1 MQGAN
6 GSTTY
11 TDLSTN
17 AHAMT
22 ASGNA
27 AITTSTFMVGDSSC
41 AFDGTQDHITVGA
54 NNVFDWMHKGT
65 EAWTMVFRCRA
76 TVIDGTNYRTVWS
89 NFIGGAQNGIIVFHQ
104 PNGNLGLVIG
114 NGNAS
119 FAVSHSAG
127 NNTLVLNQWHYV
139 EINYDPTAAHGSR
152 TMIFVDGQTKGSQG
166 GGTNT
171 YASGAANYSQPRIGR
186 YPSTY
191 DFSWIGQLQEMVIYR
206 GVACHR
212 ANYSPPAVQFNL

>member
-1 MQGAN
+1 
-6 GSTTY
+6 
-11 TDLSTN
+11 
-17 AHAMT
+17 
-22 ASGNA
+22 
-27 AITTSTFMVGDSSC
+27 
-41 AFDGTQDHITVGA
+41 
-54 NNVFDWMHKGT
+54 
-65 EAWTMVFRCRA
+65 MVFRCRA
-76 TVIDGTNYRTVWS
+76 TVIDGTNYRTVWA

-119 FAVSHSAG
+119 FAVSHSSG

-152 TMIFVDGQTKGSQG
+152 TMIFIDGQAKGSQG

-171 YASGAANYSQPRIGR
+171 YASGAAYAAQPRIGR

-191 DFSWIGQLQEMVIYR
+191 DFSWIGQLQEMIIYR